1 MKKLFTKITAVFILT
16 VILSSCLNS
25 RKSKTTKEEN
35 LLIGKWKLIEV
46 KYSIGES
53 NPPWTKATN
62 SYDLTLNK
70 DLSFISTQIIGCANG
85 TYTLVNGRIT
95 LLYACGNSTIPT
107 QFTVISNSNSELIIK
122 NVNCIEDCSDKFLK
136 IN

>member
-1 MKKLFTKITAVFILT
+1 MILF
-16 VILSSCLNS
+16 SCLNS
-25 RKSKTTKEEN
+25 RKETTKKEN

-46 KYSIGES
+46 RYSNGES
-53 NPPWTKATN
+53 IPPWTTVTN

-70 DLSFISTQIIGCANG
+70 DLSFISTQNIGCTNG

-95 LLYACGNSTIPT
+95 LLYACGNNTIPT
-107 QFTVISNSNSELIIK
+107 QFTVVFNSNSELIIK
-122 NVNCIEDCSDKFLK
+122 NVNCIEECSDKFLK

>member
-16 VILSSCLNS
+16 VVLFSCINS
-25 RKSKTTKEEN
+25 RKSGTTKKEN
-35 LLIGKWKLIEV
+35 FLIGKWKLIEV
-46 KYSIGES
+46 RYSIGES
-53 NPPWTKATN
+53 NPPWTTATN

-70 DLSFISTQIIGCANG
+70 DLSFISTQIIGCTNG

-95 LLYACGNSTIPT
+95 LLYACDNSTIPT
-107 QFTVISNSNSELIIK
+107 QFSIVSNSNSELIIK

-136 IN
+136 VN

>member
-16 VILSSCLNS
+16 VILFSCLNS
-25 RKSKTTKEEN
+25 RKETTKKEN
-35 LLIGKWKLIEV
+35 LLIGKWKLIEAR
-46 KYSIGES
+46 YSNGES
-53 NPPWTKATN
+53 IPPWTTVTN

-70 DLSFISTQIIGCANG
+70 DLSFISTQNIGCTNG

-95 LLYACGNSTIPT
+95 LLYACGNNTIPT
-107 QFTVISNSNSELIIK
+107 QFTVVSNSNSELIIK

-136 IN
+136 VN